1 MKLHYTAMA
10 TAVACALVQ
19 PVVYAQDKKTSQTLD
34 TIEVIG
40 TESQPAMSPVDANPS
55 TFGRES
61 ADILRD
67 IPGVSGSRMGGHGTD
82 PSIRGL
88 NQNRIN
94 VLLDG
99 AYVHGGCPNR
109 MDPPTSYAPVGAYE
123 QITVI
128 KGMQT
133 LEYGGGGPGGTI
145 LFERETARFTAE
157 ESMRGHVE
165 AGYRSNHDAWEAG
178 GDVATGN
185 ENGFVRFI
193 GSHTDADSYEDG
205 NGNEVRSAYEA
216 TAGTLIA
223 GYTPSDATRFEVSVE
238 QQKTRDLLFPGAGMD
253 SPKAD
258 NDTVR
263 AKYQTKESLGV
274 FENVKAEV
282 YRADVDHVMDNYTL
296 RTLTAAAQ
304 MRAPSTSETIGGR
317 VVGEMDTGLGRWKL
331 GMDIQ
336 NNERNAERYNDTAGI
351 LNSVMWPGVEIDQAG
366 IFAELTHQLDA
377 KKRLVTGLRYDRVES
392 NATRA
397 DTDPTRS

>member
-133 LEYGGGGPGGTI
+133 LEYCGGGPVVTI
-145 LFERETARFTAE
+145 LFERNTSCFT
-157 ESMRGHVE
+157 VE
-165 AGYRSNHDAWEAG
+165 
-178 GDVATGN
+178 
-185 ENGFVRFI
+185 
-193 GSHTDADSYEDG
+193 
-205 NGNEVRSAYEA
+205 
-216 TAGTLIA
+216 
-223 GYTPSDATRFEVSVE
+223 
-238 QQKTRDLLFPGAGMD
+238 
-253 SPKAD
+253 
-258 NDTVR
+258 
-263 AKYQTKESLGV
+263 
-274 FENVKAEV
+274 
-282 YRADVDHVMDNYTL
+282 
-296 RTLTAAAQ
+296 
-304 MRAPSTSETIGGR
+304 
-317 VVGEMDTGLGRWKL
+317 
-331 GMDIQ
+331 
-336 NNERNAERYNDTAGI
+336 
-351 LNSVMWPGVEIDQAG
+351 
-366 IFAELTHQLDA
+366 
-377 KKRLVTGLRYDRVES
+377 
-392 NATRA
+392 
-397 DTDPTRS
+397 